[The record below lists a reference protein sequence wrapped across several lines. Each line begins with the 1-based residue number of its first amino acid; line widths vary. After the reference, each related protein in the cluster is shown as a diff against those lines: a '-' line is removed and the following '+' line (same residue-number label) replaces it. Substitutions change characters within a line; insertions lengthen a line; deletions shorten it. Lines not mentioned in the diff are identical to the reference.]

1 MPEHVNLVSAGSHE
15 DVEEAAAA
23 AGCNGSQSL
32 FSSATRSANRCFKRS
47 FGLLAAIAMALDLKI
62 ACKFVVVVI
71 LIIAVGVAI
80 AVAVAVAV
88 AMR

>member
-47 FGLLAAIAMALDLKI
+47 FGLLAAIAMALDLQDS
-62 ACKFVVVVI
+62 CKWFIWCFTGI
-71 LIIAVGVAI
+71 LISDPKIEQLNKG
-80 AVAVAVAV
+80 
-88 AMR
+88 